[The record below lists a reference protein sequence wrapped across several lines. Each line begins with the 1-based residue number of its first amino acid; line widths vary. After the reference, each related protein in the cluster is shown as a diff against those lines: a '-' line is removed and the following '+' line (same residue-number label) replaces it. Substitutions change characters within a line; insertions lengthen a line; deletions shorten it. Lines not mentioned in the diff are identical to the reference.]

1 MSAYLLDTS
10 AVVAHFR
17 KEVGHARV
25 QALFDDEDAVL
36 WLAAPSLLELDACL
50 RDIGIEASIRRKAV
64 DDYAGDLVHVVA
76 VDERVV
82 RRAMDIRDAV
92 AGRLPAMD
100 ALIAACA
107 AICGAVLV
115 HRDSH
120 FDAITHEVLPCL
132 RLSSQDDETAS
143 NVVKEARA
151 TYKTR
156 RTTVKTTTKRAKFSE
171 DIDHT

>member
-1 MSAYLLDTS
+1 MSSYLLDTS
-10 AVVAHFR
+10 AVVAHYR

-36 WLAAPSLLELDACL
+36 WFAAPSLLELDTCL
-50 RDIGIEASIRRKAV
+50 RDIGIEATVRRKTV
-64 DDYAGDLVHVVA
+64 NDYGGELVHIVP

-82 RRAMDIRDAV
+82 RRAMDLRDAA

-107 AICGAVLV
+107 AVCGAVLV

-120 FDAITHEVLPCL
+120 FDAIPQEVLPSL
-132 RLSSQDDETAS
+132 RLSSQDDEAATAAAAS
-143 NVVKEARA
+143 DVVKEAKA
-151 TYKTR
+151 AYKTGR
-156 RTTVKTTTKRAKFSE
+156 TRSKVARTT
-171 DIDHT
+171 DLH